1 MQRIFN
7 FSAGPATLP
16 LPVLHQVQEELVNFR
31 GQGMSLMEMS
41 HRSKTFDEVL
51 NEAAS
56 LILDI
61 MGFSDDY
68 QVVFMQGGATGQF
81 AAVPLNLSVD
91 GKVGEY
97 VDSGSWAIK
106 AYKEAVQLG
115 KPARVVASSKSSN
128 HNHIPTDFKA
138 GSDAAYL
145 HICSNNT
152 IFGTQFQD
160 YPDTGDVPLI
170 ADMSSDLYC
179 RRFDPK
185 KFALIYAGAQKNA
198 GPAGVTITIIR
209 KDLLDRCPSNIPTV
223 FNYKTIAEGNS
234 MYNTPPTFG
243 IYMVGLVAKWLQEE
257 VGGLANMYQ
266 RNRDKAK
273 LLYDV
278 LDASPDFYQG
288 HAQVSD
294 RSLMNVT
301 FRLPSDE
308 LTKEFIEEAAKHQLD
323 SLGGHRSVG
332 GIRASIYNAMPIEG
346 VEALRDLMIDFR
358 NRHAH

>member
-1 MQRIFN
+1 MMQRIFN

-91 GKVGEY
+91 GRVGEY

-234 MYNTPPTFG
+234 MYNTPPTFP
-243 IYMVGLVAKWLQEE
+243 IYVVGLVMKWIKSQ
-257 VGGLANMYQ
+257 GGIDKIESANSK
-266 RNRDKAK
+266 KAG
-273 LLYDV
+273 LLYDA
-278 LDASPDFYQG
+278 LDAGDFYKP
-288 HAQVSD
+288 HAQKNS
-294 RSLMNVT
+294 RSLMNIT
-301 FRLPSDE
+301 WRLPNEDLE
-308 LTKEFIEEAAKHQLD
+308 KKFVAEATAQHMSGLK
-323 SLGGHRSVG
+323 GHRSVG
-332 GIRASIYNAMPIEG
+332 GIRASIYNAMPTEG
-346 VEALRDLMIDFR
+346 VQTLVAFMKEFERT
-358 NRHAH
+358 NG

>member
-91 GKVGEY
+91 GRVGEY
-97 VDSGSWAIK
+97 LDSGSWAIK

-234 MYNTPPTFG
+234 MYNTPPTFP
-243 IYMVGLVAKWLQEE
+243 IYVVGLVMKWIKSQ
-257 VGGLANMYQ
+257 GGIDKIESANSK
-266 RNRDKAK
+266 KAG
-273 LLYDV
+273 LLYDA
-278 LDASPDFYQG
+278 LDAGDFYKP
-288 HAQVSD
+288 HAQKNS
-294 RSLMNVT
+294 RSLMNIT
-301 FRLPSDE
+301 WRLPNEDLE
-308 LTKEFIEEAAKHQLD
+308 KKFVAEATAQHMSGLK
-323 SLGGHRSVG
+323 GHRSVG
-332 GIRASIYNAMPIEG
+332 GIRASIYNAMPTEG
-346 VEALRDLMIDFR
+346 VQTLVAFMKEFERT
-358 NRHAH
+358 NG

>member
-91 GKVGEY
+91 GRVGEY

-234 MYNTPPTFG
+234 MYNTPPTFP
-243 IYMVGLVAKWLQEE
+243 IYVVGLVMKWIKSQ
-257 VGGLANMYQ
+257 GGIDKIESANSK
-266 RNRDKAK
+266 KAG
-273 LLYDV
+273 LLYDA
-278 LDASPDFYQG
+278 LDAGDFYKP
-288 HAQVSD
+288 HAQKNS
-294 RSLMNVT
+294 RSLMNIT
-301 FRLPSDE
+301 WRLPNEDLE
-308 LTKEFIEEAAKHQLD
+308 KKFVAEATAQHMSGLK
-323 SLGGHRSVG
+323 GHRSVG
-332 GIRASIYNAMPIEG
+332 GIRASIYNAMPTEG
-346 VEALRDLMIDFR
+346 VQTLVAFMKEFERT
-358 NRHAH
+358 NG

>member
-91 GKVGEY
+91 GRVGEY

-128 HNHIPTDFKA
+128 HNHIPTDFKT

-234 MYNTPPTFG
+234 MYNTPPTFP
-243 IYMVGLVAKWLQEE
+243 IYVVGLVMKWIKSQ
-257 VGGLANMYQ
+257 GGIDKIESANSK
-266 RNRDKAK
+266 KAG
-273 LLYDV
+273 LLYDA
-278 LDASPDFYQG
+278 LDAGDFYKP
-288 HAQVSD
+288 HAQKNS
-294 RSLMNVT
+294 RSLMNIT
-301 FRLPSDE
+301 WRLPNEDLE
-308 LTKEFIEEAAKHQLD
+308 KKFVAEATAQHMSGLK
-323 SLGGHRSVG
+323 GHRSVG
-332 GIRASIYNAMPIEG
+332 GIRASIYNAMPTEG
-346 VEALRDLMIDFR
+346 VQTLVAFMKEFERT
-358 NRHAH
+358 NG

>member
-56 LILDI
+56 MILDI

-115 KPARVVASSKSSN
+115 KPARVVSSSKSSN

-234 MYNTPPTFG
+234 MYNTPPTFP
-243 IYMVGLVAKWLQEE
+243 IYVVGLVMKWIKSQ
-257 VGGLANMYQ
+257 GGIDKIESAN
-266 RNRDKAK
+266 RKKAGM
-273 LLYDV
+273 LYDV
-278 LDASPDFYQG
+278 LDAGDFYKP
-288 HAQVSD
+288 HAQKNS
-294 RSLMNVT
+294 RSLMNIT
-301 FRLPSDE
+301 WRLPNEDLE
-308 LTKEFIEEAAKHQLD
+308 KKFVAEATAQHMSGLK
-323 SLGGHRSVG
+323 GHRSVG
-332 GIRASIYNAMPIEG
+332 GIRASIYNAMPTEG
-346 VEALRDLMIDFR
+346 VQTLVAFMKEFERT
-358 NRHAH
+358 NG

>member
-234 MYNTPPTFG
+234 MYNTPPTFP
-243 IYMVGLVAKWLQEE
+243 IYVVGLVMKWIKSQ
-257 VGGLANMYQ
+257 GGIDKIESAN
-266 RNRDKAK
+266 RKKAGM
-273 LLYDV
+273 LYDA
-278 LDASPDFYQG
+278 LDAGDFYKP
-288 HAQVSD
+288 HAQKNS
-294 RSLMNVT
+294 RSLMNIT
-301 FRLPSDE
+301 WRLPNEDLE
-308 LTKEFIEEAAKHQLD
+308 KRFVAEATAQHMSGLK
-323 SLGGHRSVG
+323 GHRSVG
-332 GIRASIYNAMPIEG
+332 GIRASIYNAMPTEG
-346 VEALRDLMIDFR
+346 VQTLVAFMKEFERT
-358 NRHAH
+358 NG